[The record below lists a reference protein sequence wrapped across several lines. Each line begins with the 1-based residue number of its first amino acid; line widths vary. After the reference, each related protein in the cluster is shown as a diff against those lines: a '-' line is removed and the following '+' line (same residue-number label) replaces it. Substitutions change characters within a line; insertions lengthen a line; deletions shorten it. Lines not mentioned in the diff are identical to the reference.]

1 MLKGIHMIIR
11 VKKLLSL
18 RARLL
23 RHGENKQ
30 GDCGTAVGV
39 HAGVCNVHSGAGAR
53 NV

>member
-1 MLKGIHMIIR
+1 MIIR

-39 HAGVCNVHSGAGAR
+39 HAGVCIRVLEREMCNY
-53 NV
+53 